1 MPLIDQVRG
10 SIATQR
16 LVGILCAFF
25 AVLAVFLAVI
35 GIYGLISYSVVRR
48 TNELGIRLALGAQP
62 RALLWLVFSESLLL
76 LAGGLVVGLPL
87 ALGIAIGLAA
97 FLQSQLFLVNAV
109 DPFSF
114 LAAVAFIS
122 VMTLLAAWLPAR
134 RATKVNPMTALRCD

>member
-48 TNELGIRLALGAQP
+48 TNELGIRLALVAQP
-62 RALLWLVFSESLLL
+62 RALLWLVFSESCFCLLEGSL
-76 LAGGLVVGLPL
+76 LVCL
-87 ALGIAIGLAA
+87 
-97 FLQSQLFLVNAV
+97 
-109 DPFSF
+109 
-114 LAAVAFIS
+114 
-122 VMTLLAAWLPAR
+122 
-134 RATKVNPMTALRCD
+134 